1 MGFFKGKDHELP
13 AEPKVSTLFEAIKDG
28 TFRNPYL
35 MPDKYEPEHAKPR
48 GKHKRDKD

>member
-1 MGFFKGKDHELP
+1 MGFFKKDERQAP
-13 AEPKVSTLFEAIKDG
+13 PEPKVSTLFEAIKDG

-48 GKHKRDKD
+48 GKHKKDK